1 MPNKLSNVSIFGPE
15 CNLICILLNFQT
27 KYTLIDEQDIPLVE
41 NYAFEVRTDTIAPP
55 PNCLCPPGV
64 EVCMSYQA
72 RMEVDADGNGAK
84 IFAYAF
90 DIGKG
95 RWAGRPLHEL
105 LW

>member
-1 MPNKLSNVSIFGPE
+1 M
-15 CNLICILLNFQT
+15 
-27 KYTLIDEQDIPLVE
+27 IDEQDIPLVE
-41 NYAFEVRTDTIAPP
+41 NYAFEVKYKGYNANYVHDRCYYVVMTLLNNSIIHF
-55 PNCLCPPGV
+55 
-64 EVCMSYQA
+64 QA

>member
-1 MPNKLSNVSIFGPE
+1 MPFIAFGTFLMMPV
-15 CNLICILLNFQT
+15 LNS
-27 KYTLIDEQDIPLVE
+27 YI
-41 NYAFEVRTDTIAPP
+41 VR
-55 PNCLCPPGV
+55 
-64 EVCMSYQA
+64 SQA

>member
-1 MPNKLSNVSIFGPE
+1 MFMTFIAIPTFHIM
-15 CNLICILLNFQT
+15 LNN
-27 KYTLIDEQDIPLVE
+27 DIVH
-41 NYAFEVRTDTIAPP
+41 
-55 PNCLCPPGV
+55 
-64 EVCMSYQA
+64 SQA

>member
-1 MPNKLSNVSIFGPE
+1 MQIS
-15 CNLICILLNFQT
+15 
-27 KYTLIDEQDIPLVE
+27 QDIELLH
-41 NYAFEVRTDTIAPP
+41 YF
-55 PNCLCPPGV
+55 
-64 EVCMSYQA
+64 MFQA

>member
-1 MPNKLSNVSIFGPE
+1 MCLIFHY
-15 CNLICILLNFQT
+15 CSDIQIQLRRK
-27 KYTLIDEQDIPLVE
+27 KYRAV
-41 NYAFEVRTDTIAPP
+41 FF
-55 PNCLCPPGV
+55 CF
-64 EVCMSYQA
+64 QA

-90 DIGKG
+90 DVGKG

>member
-1 MPNKLSNVSIFGPE
+1 MP
-15 CNLICILLNFQT
+15 LLN
-27 KYTLIDEQDIPLVE
+27 
-41 NYAFEVRTDTIAPP
+41 
-55 PNCLCPPGV
+55 NCIIHF
-64 EVCMSYQA
+64 QA

>member
-1 MPNKLSNVSIFGPE
+1 M
-15 CNLICILLNFQT
+15 
-27 KYTLIDEQDIPLVE
+27 E
-41 NYAFEVRTDTIAPP
+41 NYAFEVIKLHCCSFNECHVNVLLVTHRF
-55 PNCLCPPGV
+55 V
-64 EVCMSYQA
+64 SFQA

>member
-1 MPNKLSNVSIFGPE
+1 M
-15 CNLICILLNFQT
+15 
-27 KYTLIDEQDIPLVE
+27 E
-41 NYAFEVRTDTIAPP
+41 NYAFEVIKLQIVALSMNVMLLSCRLTHRF
-55 PNCLCPPGV
+55 V
-64 EVCMSYQA
+64 SFQA